1 MYIYVWKCCFH
12 HLKHIAAFVMISFGV
27 FLLENLALGSC
38 SLETCQEGGFS
49 EKVGT
54 CWLQSYTGS
63 YFRYWTAPHAKYRGQ
78 SYVWDTAVFITVGRL
93 LILMMITVFPCEFLL
108 FQMSQFGQGSFC
120 SALLLGTEMS
130 PRCISGGRGQ
140 RVGVSEWEQRWC
152 HCPFFRHFWDAPETF
167 PPFSGN

>member
-1 MYIYVWKCCFH
+1 
-12 HLKHIAAFVMISFGV
+12 MISFGA

-49 EKVGT
+49 EKVGA

-63 YFRYWTAPHAKYRGQ
+63 YFRYWTVPHAKYREQ
-78 SYVWDTAVFITVGRL
+78 SYVWDTAVFITVGRS

-140 RVGVSEWEQRWC
+140 RVGAALMPLSLLQALLR
-152 HCPFFRHFWDAPETF
+152 CPWNFSSFLRKLRHNRVTCWRLLSSPQQGVEV
-167 PPFSGN
+167 